1 MSLATWVAPIFFQ
14 GAIILKG
21 KVWLGIIFILI
32 GVSAIFQQLG
42 FWSLGNIISMWWP
55 LILIGAGV
63 SQLSGKP
70 VSKTSGIVLIALG
83 VLFQM
88 RKLDIIT
95 VSLARFFWPGIIIA
109 IGVSMLVPRNSA
121 KKNYGFSKE
130 DNEFSKVEIDEDTVD
145 NLALFSGVK
154 TRNVSKNFRGGS
166 LVAIF
171 GGIDLDLR
179 DASLLNNAARIDVT
193 STFGGVDIIV
203 PPDWKIVVKG
213 VPIFGGWSNKTR
225 GRNYDNPDAPVLT
238 LNCFVA
244 FGGVDIKNKD
254 RNY

>member
-1 MSLATWVAPIFFQ
+1 MPRVTWVAPIFFQ

-21 KVWLGIIFILI
+21 KVCLGIIFILI
-32 GVSAIFQQLG
+32 GISALFQQLG
-42 FWSLGNIISMWWP
+42 FWSLGYIISTWWP
-55 LILIGAGV
+55 LILIGAGIR
-63 SQLSGKP
+63 QLSGKP
-70 VSKTSGIVLIALG
+70 VSKTSGIVLIVLG
-83 VLFQM
+83 GLFQM

-109 IGVSMLVPRNSA
+109 IGVSMLVPSNLA
-121 KKNYGFSKE
+121 KKNRESSKE
-130 DNEFSKVEIDEDTVD
+130 DYEFRKSESDEDMVD
-145 NLALFSGVK
+145 NLALFSGLK
-154 TRNVSKNFRGGS
+154 TRNVSKSFRGGS

-179 DASLLNNAARIDVT
+179 DAFIINNSARIDVT
-193 STFGGVDIIV
+193 STFGGVNIIV

-213 VPIFGGWSNKTR
+213 VPIFGGWSNQTR
-225 GRNYDNPDAPVLT
+225 GKNYDNPDAPVLT
-238 LNCFVA
+238 VHCFVA

>member
-1 MSLATWVAPIFFQ
+1 VGPIFFR
-14 GAIILKG
+14 GAIILKS
-21 KVWLGIIFILI
+21 KVCLGIIFILI

-42 FWSLGNIISMWWP
+42 FLSLGNIISRWWP
-55 LILIGAGV
+55 LILIGAGI

-70 VSKTSGIVLIALG
+70 VSKTSGIVLIVIGA
-83 VLFQM
+83 LFQM

-95 VSLARFFWPGIIIA
+95 VSLTRFFWPAIIIA

-121 KKNYGFSKE
+121 KKNYEFSKE
-130 DNEFSKVEIDEDTVD
+130 DREFSKVEIDEDMVD
-145 NLALFSGVK
+145 NLALFSSLK

-179 DASLLNNAARIDVT
+179 DALLLNNGARIDVT
-193 STFGGVDIIV
+193 STFGGVNIIV

-225 GRNYDNPDAPVLT
+225 GRNYENPDAPVLT
-238 LNCFVA
+238 LHCFVA

>member
-1 MSLATWVAPIFFQ
+1 MPREWRLYFFG

-32 GVSAIFQQLG
+32 GVSAMFQQLG
-42 FWSLGNIISMWWP
+42 FWSLGNIISTWWP

-70 VSKTSGIVLIALG
+70 VSKTSGVVLIALG

-95 VSLARFFWPGIIIA
+95 VSLAQFFWPGIIIA
-109 IGVSMLVPRNSA
+109 IGVSMLLPRNSA
-121 KKNYGFSKE
+121 KKNH
-130 DNEFSKVEIDEDTVD
+130 EFSKVEIDEDTVD

-179 DASLLNNAARIDVT
+179 DAFLLNNGARIDVT

-238 LNCFVA
+238 LHCFVA
-244 FGGVDIKNKD
+244 FGGVDIKNRD
-254 RNY
+254 RDY